1 MEIYQSCA
9 RQILRNFFFSRF
21 LLFVNYYHY
30 LFQRKHKLKLPVS
43 FTAPFVPSLRFLFF
57 FTREK
62 VKNDG
67 AVYVSVKFNVSR
79 ATFNEPNLDIRASF
93 SNEILSRERESVLH
107 IRDQNVNTRKIFLV
121 PIVLRFVEQGEI
133 RSVVT
138 IRTTRF
144 PEDFPT
150 FSFE

>member
-9 RQILRNFFFSRF
+9 RQILRNFFSLVSSYSLITIIIYFKGNINWNSPC
-21 LLFVNYYHY
+21 LLPLP
-30 LFQRKHKLKLPVS
+30 LFP
-43 FTAPFVPSLRFLFF
+43 PSFLFF
-57 FTREK
+57 LYTWK
-62 VKNDG
+62 SKNDG
-67 AVYVSVKFNVSR
+67 AVYVSVKYVSR

-150 FSFE
+150 FSSE